1 VDQSDS
7 SIGVG
12 TNAKSPE
19 PKEPSE
25 EDSLSS
31 GLFFFVYNFVLPT
44 AKPVTHIVHN
54 DLQAVLDKP
63 QIILE

>member
-1 VDQSDS
+1 MDQSDS

-31 GLFFFVYNFVLPT
+31 GLFFFGVATYLDVHCAFS
-44 AKPVTHIVHN
+44 VTV
-54 DLQAVLDKP
+54 QSTS
-63 QIILE
+63 